1 MTSWGIAER
10 TPGARRAGGIVGH
23 PRLCYV
29 VAFSPNRRRVLAAAA
44 GRGVPVAVA
53 ATVAAMVSPVT
64 VVSERTSDRA
74 SVRRGPSPPAWGL
87 GCGRPNYW
95 GLRKGR
101 DPAVAGV
108 PGREA
113 VAVKPLFLRLAAPF
127 FRAPQLA
134 RGREGHSGHVTR
146 KRDFV
151 DLRASGAR
159 VGGVAAGD

>member
-1 MTSWGIAER
+1 MSAVTSWGIAER

-95 GLRKGR
+95 GPRKGR

-113 VAVKPLFLRLAAPF
+113 VAVKPPVPQTRGALLP
-127 FRAPQLA
+127 RAPA
-134 RGREGHSGHVTR
+134 RSREGGAQWA
-146 KRDFV
+146 RDSE
-151 DLRASGAR
+151 A
-159 VGGVAAGD
+159 